1 MIVPYE
7 VFCNNI
13 DTLHQFFTSIHVI
26 CLRTQQVRVRKSV
39 ENAKKKNGEKR
50 NRRNG
55 GRKRKE
61 KRAQGDLLLMKNKY
75 TTHADEPFPFF
86 LFDQFLLSPYRFLET
101 LSFFYPILSNA
112 HIYVYAY
119 TCIYMYTY
127 MRPYNGSSE
136 HSLLSLFCIY
146 PVFASTLARVNVQII
161 K

>member
-1 MIVPYE
+1 MRYFVTIL
-7 VFCNNI
+7 
-13 DTLHQFFTSIHVI
+13 TLYINSSRAYTLYAYARSKYVYGRASRT
-26 CLRTQQVRVRKSV
+26 LR
-39 ENAKKKNGEKR
+39 KKNGEKR

-75 TTHADEPFPFF
+75 TTHADEPFPSF

-119 TCIYMYTY
+119 MCVYTCTHTCGRTTVHRNIRFYLCSAYI
-127 MRPYNGSSE
+127 R
-136 HSLLSLFCIY
+136 F
-146 PVFASTLARVNVQII
+146 FASTLARVNVQII